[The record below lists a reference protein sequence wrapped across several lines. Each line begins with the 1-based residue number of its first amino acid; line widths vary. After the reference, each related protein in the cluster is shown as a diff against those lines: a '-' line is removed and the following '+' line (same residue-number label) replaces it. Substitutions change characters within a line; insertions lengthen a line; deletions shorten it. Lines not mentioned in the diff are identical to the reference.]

1 MNCTESVSG
10 SCTLVVSLKLPSASV
25 TAPNSLPDFGTNVA
39 PINGS
44 PVQASVIRPV
54 MMVCAAAE
62 STVVRTMMN
71 VNNLFFIR
79 KVSSKGAGFIA
90 RSSCLKQTTN
100 LYYVAKVY
108 SCSVPNPWLVTATV
122 RIHGHTAFR
131 ALTPNAR
138 SRVIVH
144 CGGRKPVRPYR
155 QEFHYSVAAPAR

>member
-1 MNCTESVSG
+1 MNCTTSVSG
-10 SCTLVVSLKLPSASV
+10 SCTLVVNLKLPSASV
-25 TAPNSLPDFGTNVA
+25 TAPNSLLDFGTNVA

-54 MMVCAAAE
+54 MVVCATEE

-71 VNNLFFIR
+71 VKNLFLIR

-100 LYYVAKVY
+100 LYNVAKVY
-108 SCSVPNPWLVTATV
+108 LCSVPNPWLVTATI

-131 ALTPNAR
+131 VLTPNAR
-138 SRVIVH
+138 SHVIVH
-144 CGGRKPVRPYR
+144 CDGRKPVQLYQQVFR
-155 QEFHYSVAAPAR
+155 YSVAVPAR